1 MDTFW
6 TWTWSAGPKVVR
18 LSERRKKNYK
28 NNMFRFIAR
37 NYFSTVYAVI
47 VTLRAMTSNNETV
60 PSQNLWA
67 GNIGKFRMSEGN
79 SALLPS
85 NVDWQRPLQ
94 QNLMDFQLQNF
105 QLYKSLKDWIL
116 VKQLILF
123 PLSRVTQLTVSLG
136 ISHLINK
143 LLMNEAKYLLKNY
156 GDRGG
161 CYLWPWRIIPSEIS
175 IILHMI
181 WKPNSRIVLLFT
193 QNNS

>member
-1 MDTFW
+1 M
-6 TWTWSAGPKVVR
+6 
-18 LSERRKKNYK
+18 
-28 NNMFRFIAR
+28 
-37 NYFSTVYAVI
+37 YAVI

-79 SALLPS
+79 SALLPT

-136 ISHLINK
+136 ISHLIN
-143 LLMNEAKYLLKNY
+143 N
-156 GDRGG
+156 
-161 CYLWPWRIIPSEIS
+161 
-175 IILHMI
+175 
-181 WKPNSRIVLLFT
+181 
-193 QNNS
+193 